1 MKFLAFPGQF
11 GGVLAVFKNP
21 LVIMVHPK
29 RESQVKSMNSGSKF
43 RCADLSLPKPQR
55 STLAMVAE
63 INQVVKN

>member
-43 RCADLSLPKPQR
+43 RCADL
-55 STLAMVAE
+55 
-63 INQVVKN
+63 